1 MEERIVLDKTSFMAL
16 ASESRVAVLKKLD
29 ERKMTVSELAKE
41 LEKSKPA
48 VLKHVTKLVEAGLVK
63 KIDDER
69 KWVYYQLTM
78 RGKHVLHPERVKI
91 TLLLSTSFLSLM
103 GAIFMLW
110 RYFTE
115 KVRFYPAGEGNSL
128 TYGDAVN
135 ETIRQKGEHVTTLV
149 TYNTE
154 FIQISLVL
162 SIIALAL
169 CAVAL
174 YLWYTKDKR
183 NVLAGNSQ

>member
-78 RGKHVLHPERVKI
+78 REN
-91 TLLLSTSFLSLM
+91 M
-103 GAIFMLW
+103 CC
-110 RYFTE
+110 
-115 KVRFYPAGEGNSL
+115 
-128 TYGDAVN
+128 
-135 ETIRQKGEHVTTLV
+135 
-149 TYNTE
+149 
-154 FIQISLVL
+154 IQ
-162 SIIALAL
+162 
-169 CAVAL
+169 
-174 YLWYTKDKR
+174 
-183 NVLAGNSQ
+183 NG